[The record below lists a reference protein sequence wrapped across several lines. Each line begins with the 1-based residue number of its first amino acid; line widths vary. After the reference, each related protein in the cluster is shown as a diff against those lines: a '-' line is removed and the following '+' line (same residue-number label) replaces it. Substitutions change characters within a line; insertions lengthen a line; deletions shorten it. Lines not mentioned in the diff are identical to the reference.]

1 MCAECWCVTTSC
13 ASRAQLA
20 YFTVKILILWVFFW
34 LHFSTL
40 TFAKKGK
47 NKSLKP
53 RSTQKEVWGFVR
65 FTVTVQTMVI
75 GCCLAYAAYMLQTFH
90 VWLDVQP
97 TTIQLQF

>member
-1 MCAECWCVTTSC
+1 MTTGC

-20 YFTVKILILWVFFW
+20 YFTVKILILWV
-34 LHFSTL
+34 FSTL

>member
-1 MCAECWCVTTSC
+1 MTTGC

-53 RSTQKEVWGFVR
+53 RSTQKEVLGFVR